1 MSPPNDFRSAKK
13 QGRPGAGFR
22 CELGGWIYLHIEGGP
37 YDRGWQHGFLLAD
50 EIRAALRSITEL
62 LWQDTGLPF
71 EWYTTNAEAMWR
83 DQLRSNDGGK
93 LSDDSGCQIL
103 QELQGIVDG
112 ANDNRRLGD
121 RSVSLADLLG
131 WNGYPEMIC
140 QWLPAVMSGAITPA
154 VPIPGDPKR
163 LDILIANGRARHPN
177 HFFHPHH
184 CSAFVATG
192 DWTNDG
198 GIVSAHTTWQRFANG
213 DFYNVMIHLVP
224 PPDEG
229 FAILMQS
236 VPGYVA
242 SSMDF
247 GLNDAGLVVSS
258 TSINTAGFDPAGL
271 PYFLRARRAGQS

>member
-1 MSPPNDFRSAKK
+1 
-13 QGRPGAGFR
+13 
-22 CELGGWIYLHIEGGP
+22 
-37 YDRGWQHGFLLAD
+37 
-50 EIRAALRSITEL
+50 
-62 LWQDTGLPF
+62 
-71 EWYTTNAEAMWR
+71 MWR
-83 DQLRSNDGGK
+83 DQLRSNDGGN
-93 LSDDSGCQIL
+93 LSDNSGCQIL

-112 ANDNRRLGD
+112 ANDNRCLDD

-140 QWLPAVMSGAITPA
+140 QWLPAVMSGAIKPA

-258 TSINTAGFDPAGL
+258 TSINAAGFHPTGL
-271 PYFLRARRAGQS
+271 PYFLRARRAKSQNDRRVGPTFP